1 MAKENKTTFRKNFER
16 FLKSKD
22 WETDEI
28 KITDKIKCALIK
40 KCKKEF
46 CLYANY
52 TDEEYENFMKSLEFV
67 YDEGKFDDY
76 NGNVW
81 FEDGSWAVFKHDY
94 DWLSGYWSYY
104 RKPEIPSKLLEKSN
118 ENKETIV

>member
-52 TDEEYENFMKSLEFV
+52 TDEEYEKFFLKVVLFSFAIYSSSL
-67 YDEGKFDDY
+67 
-76 NGNVW
+76 
-81 FEDGSWAVFKHDY
+81 HI
-94 DWLSGYWSYY
+94 SGISG
-104 RKPEIPSKLLEKSN
+104 IL
-118 ENKETIV
+118 